1 VTPLDATPFGGK
13 GVSPYNKSE
22 RRPEMPTHIK
32 IFDTTLR
39 DGEQTPGVNLN
50 IQEKLE
56 IARQLARM
64 GIDVIEAG
72 FAIASPGD
80 FEAVKAV
87 SQNIKGVTVASLCRA
102 VEKDIDRAWEAV
114 KDAERP
120 RIHTFIATSDIH
132 MKYKLRMTEEQV
144 LERAVAMVKYAKKYC
159 EDVEFSAEDASR
171 TRPEFLYRV
180 IEEVIK
186 AGATVVNIPDTVGY
200 ATTKE
205 FGNLIRSIKENVS
218 NIHKVDLSVHCHNDL
233 GLAVANTLSAMENGA
248 TQLECT
254 INGLGE
260 RAGNAALEEIIMG
273 INTRKDYYNVTHKID
288 TTQIYRTSKLVS
300 SITGINV
307 QPNKA
312 IVGANA
318 FAHESG
324 IHQHGVLSEKT
335 TYEIMTPESIGLS
348 QNRMVLGKLS
358 GRHAFEE
365 RLKELGYSLTS
376 EEIQTAFEKFKSL
389 ADRKKVV
396 LDRDIEAIVNEK
408 VHKVPEIYELESFQI
423 SSGNKVISSA
433 VVSLLRSGKL
443 ITEAAT
449 GDGPVDA
456 AFNSIE
462 RAVGFSLKLEDY
474 RLSSVTEG
482 KDALG
487 EVMVRVSKEGRMFSG
502 RGVSTDII
510 EASIKAYINAINRII
525 SEIGEEK
532 AMQEDDKVS

>member
-1 VTPLDATPFGGK
+1 MAK
-13 GVSPYNKSE
+13 Q
-22 RRPEMPTHIK
+22 IK

-39 DGEQTPGVNLN
+39 DGEQTPGINLN

-56 IARQLARM
+56 IARQLARL
-64 GIDVIEAG
+64 GVDVIEAG

-87 SQNIKGVTVASLCRA
+87 AENVKGVTVASLCRA

-114 KDAERP
+114 QYARRP

-132 MKYKLRMTEEQV
+132 LKYKLKMTEEEV
-144 LERAVAMVKYAKKYC
+144 FERSVAMVKYAKKYC

-171 TRPEFLYRV
+171 TRPEFLYRLVEAV
-180 IEEVIK
+180 IN

-200 ATTKE
+200 ATPLE
-205 FGNLIRSIKENVS
+205 FGNLIRGIRENVG
-218 NIHKVDLSVHCHNDL
+218 NIHKTDISVHCHNDL
-233 GLAVANTLSAMENGA
+233 GLAVANTLAALANGA

-260 RAGNAALEEIIMG
+260 RAGNAAVEEVIMG
-273 INTRKDYYNVTHKID
+273 VNTRKDFYDFTHGID
-288 TTQIYRTSKLVS
+288 STQIYRTSKLVS
-300 SITGINV
+300 SLTGVDV

-324 IHQHGVLSEKT
+324 IHQHGVLSEKS
-335 TYEIMTPESIGLS
+335 TYEIMTPESIGLA

-358 GRHAFEE
+358 GRHAFED
-365 RLKELGYSLTS
+365 RLKELGYSNLSAEDITN
-376 EEIQTAFEKFKSL
+376 AFEKFKSL
-389 ADRKKVV
+389 ADKKKVV
-396 LDRDIEAIVNEK
+396 LDRDIEALVEEK
-408 VHKVPEIYELESFQI
+408 VAEVPEVFELDSFQI
-423 SSGNKVISSA
+423 SSGNKVIATAMMS
-433 VVSLLRSGKL
+433 VKRNGEV

-456 AFNSIE
+456 AFNAME
-462 RAVGFSLKLEDY
+462 RAVGFTMELEAYSLKA
-474 RLSSVTEG
+474 VTEG

-487 EVMVRVSKEGRMFSG
+487 EVTVKVLKDGKRFLG
-502 RGVSTDII
+502 RGVSTDVI
-510 EASIKAYINAINRII
+510 EASVKAYLNAINRSI
-525 SEIGEEK
+525 SEFGEGIIIK
-532 AMQEDDKVS
+532 S

>member
-1 VTPLDATPFGGK
+1 MAG
-13 GVSPYNKSE
+13 
-22 RRPEMPTHIK
+22 RIK

-56 IARQLARM
+56 IARQLEKL
-64 GIDVIEAG
+64 GVDVIEAG

-80 FEAVKAV
+80 FEAVKTVAE
-87 SQNIKGVTVASLCRA
+87 NIKNATVASLCRA

-114 KDAERP
+114 KGAQSP

-132 MKYKLRMTEEQV
+132 LKYKLKMTEDEV

-159 EDVEFSAEDASR
+159 SDVKFSAEDASR
-171 TRPEFLYRV
+171 TRIKFLIKV

-200 ATTKE
+200 TTPVE
-205 FGNLIRSIKENVS
+205 FGNIIRSIKENVS
-218 NIHKVDLSVHCHNDL
+218 NIDKADISVHCHNDL
-233 GLAVANTLSAMENGA
+233 GLAVANFLAAVLNGA
-248 TQLECT
+248 TQVECT

-273 INTRKDYYNVTHKID
+273 IDTRKDFYKIEHKID
-288 TTQIYRTSKLVS
+288 TKQIYRTSKLVS
-300 SITGINV
+300 SLTGITV

-324 IHQHGVLSEKT
+324 IHQHGVLSEKS
-335 TYEIMTPESIGLS
+335 TYEIMKPESIGLA

-365 RLKELGYSLTS
+365 RLKEMGYTTLTP
-376 EEIQTAFEKFKSL
+376 EAIQKAFEKFKSL
-389 ADRKKVV
+389 ADRKKVI
-396 LDRDIEAIVNEK
+396 LDKDIEALVEER
-408 VHKVPEIYELESFQI
+408 VSEVPEIFELESFQI
-423 SSGNKVISSA
+423 TSGNKSVATST
-433 VVSLLRSGKL
+433 VSLKRNNDI

-456 AFNSIE
+456 AFNAIE
-462 RAVGFSLKLEDY
+462 RAVGMSFTLEDY
-474 RLSSVTEG
+474 SLRAVTEG

-487 EVMVRVSKEGRMFSG
+487 EVTVRISKDGKIFVG

-510 EASIKAYINAINRII
+510 ESGVRAYINAINRAI

-532 AMQEDDKVS
+532 

>member
-1 VTPLDATPFGGK
+1 
-13 GVSPYNKSE
+13 
-22 RRPEMPTHIK
+22 MPDRIK

-50 IQEKLE
+50 IHEKLE
-56 IARQLARM
+56 IARQLERL
-64 GIDVIEAG
+64 GVDVIEAG

-87 SQNIKGVTVASLCRA
+87 ADNVKNVTIASLCRA

-114 KDAERP
+114 KGAQSP

-132 MKYKLRMTEEQV
+132 MKFKLKMTEEEV
-144 LERAVAMVKYAKKYC
+144 LERAVAMVKYAKNYC
-159 EDVEFSAEDASR
+159 SDVEFSAEDASR
-171 TRPEFLYRV
+171 TRPEFLFRV
-180 IEEVIK
+180 VEAVIN

-200 ATTKE
+200 TTPSE
-205 FGNLIRSIKENVS
+205 FGSLIKSIKENVS
-218 NIHKVDLSVHCHNDL
+218 NINKADISVHCHNDL
-233 GLAVANTLSAMENGA
+233 GLAVANSLAAILNGA
-248 TQLECT
+248 TQVEST

-260 RAGNAALEEIIMG
+260 RAGNAAVEELIMG
-273 INTRKDYYNVTHKID
+273 IDTRKDFYNISHKID

-300 SITGINV
+300 SLTGITV

-324 IHQHGVLSEKT
+324 IHQHGVLSEKS
-335 TYEIMTPESIGLS
+335 TYEIMKPESIGLA

-358 GRHAFEE
+358 GRHAFED
-365 RLKELGYSLTS
+365 RLKELGYTSLTS
-376 EEIQTAFEKFKSL
+376 EEIQKAFEKFKSL
-389 ADRKKVV
+389 ADKKKVV
-396 LDRDIEAIVNEK
+396 LDRDIEALVEEKVSEVPEIFELDTFQITSGNKSVATSTISLKRNEK
-408 VHKVPEIYELESFQI
+408 V
-423 SSGNKVISSA
+423 
-433 VVSLLRSGKL
+433 

-456 AFNSIE
+456 AFNAME
-462 RAVGFSLKLEDY
+462 RAVGITFTLEDY
-474 RLSSVTEG
+474 SLRAVTEG

-487 EVMVRVSKEGRMFSG
+487 EVTVRVSKGGKIFVG

-510 EASIKAYINAINRII
+510 EASVKAYLNAINRTI
-525 SEIGEEK
+525 SEIGENVIK
-532 AMQEDDKVS
+532 

>member
-1 VTPLDATPFGGK
+1 MT
-13 GVSPYNKSE
+13 
-22 RRPEMPTHIK
+22 RQIK

-56 IARQLARM
+56 IARHLVRL
-64 GIDVIEAG
+64 GVDVIEAG
-72 FAIASPGD
+72 FAISSPGD

-87 SQNIKGVTVASLCRA
+87 AENIKGATVASLCRA

-114 KDAERP
+114 KGAESP

-132 MKYKLRMTEEQV
+132 MKYKLKMSEEEV
-144 LERAVAMVKYAKKYC
+144 LARAVAMVKYAKKYC
-159 EDVEFSAEDASR
+159 TDVEFSAEDASR
-171 TRPEFLYRV
+171 TRVEFLYRV
-180 IEEVIK
+180 VEEVIK

-200 ATTKE
+200 AAPVE
-205 FGNLIRSIKENVS
+205 FGKLIKGIRDNVS
-218 NIHKVDLSVHCHNDL
+218 NIDKADISVHCHNDL
-233 GLAVANTLSAMENGA
+233 GLAVANTLAAMENGA

-254 INGLGE
+254 VNGLGE
-260 RAGNAALEEIIMG
+260 RAGNAAIEEIVMG
-273 INTRKDYYNVTHKID
+273 INTRKDYYDIFHKID

-300 SITGINV
+300 SLTGVNV

-324 IHQHGVLSEKT
+324 IHQHGVLSEKS
-335 TYEIMTPESIGLS
+335 TYEIMTPESIGLA

-358 GRHAFEE
+358 GRHAFED
-365 RLKELGYSLTS
+365 RLKEMGYTTLTS
-376 EEIQTAFEKFKSL
+376 DEIQKAFEKFKSL
-389 ADRKKVV
+389 ADKKKVV
-396 LDRDIEAIVNEK
+396 LDRDIEALVEEK
-408 VHKVPEIYELESFQI
+408 VSQVPEIFELDSFQI
-423 SSGNKVISSA
+423 NSGNKLVSTSM
-433 VVSLLRSGKL
+433 VSLIRNGNA

-456 AFNSIE
+456 AFNAIE
-462 RAVGFSLKLEDY
+462 RAVGISLELEDY
-474 RLSSVTEG
+474 GLRAVTEG

-487 EVMVRVSKEGRMFSG
+487 EVTVRVLKDGKIFVG

-510 EASIKAYINAINRII
+510 EASVKAYINAINRAI
-525 SEIGEEK
+525 SELGEGIINK
-532 AMQEDDKVS
+532 D

>member
-1 VTPLDATPFGGK
+1 MT
-13 GVSPYNKSE
+13 N
-22 RRPEMPTHIK
+22 RIK

-56 IARQLARM
+56 IARQLEKL
-64 GIDVIEAG
+64 GVDVIEAG

-87 SQNIKGVTVASLCRA
+87 SENIKNVTIASLCRA

-114 KDAERP
+114 KGAQSP

-132 MKYKLRMTEEQV
+132 LKHKLKMTEDEV
-144 LERAVAMVKYAKKYC
+144 LERVVAMVKYAKKYC
-159 EDVEFSAEDASR
+159 SDVEFSAEDASR
-171 TRPEFLYRV
+171 TRVEFLVKV

-200 ATTKE
+200 TTPAEYGKI
-205 FGNLIRSIKENVS
+205 IRAIKENVS
-218 NIHKVDLSVHCHNDL
+218 NIDKADISVHCHNDL
-233 GLAVANTLSAMENGA
+233 GLAVANSLAAILNGA
-248 TQLECT
+248 TQVECT

-260 RAGNAALEEIIMG
+260 RAGNAAVEELIMG
-273 INTRKDYYNVTHKID
+273 LDTRKDFYKIEHNIN
-288 TTQIYRTSKLVS
+288 TKQIYRTSKLVS
-300 SITGINV
+300 SLTGITV

-324 IHQHGVLSEKT
+324 IHQHGVLSEKS
-335 TYEIMTPESIGLS
+335 TYEIMKPESIGLG

-365 RLKELGYSLTS
+365 RLKEMGYTTLTP
-376 EEIQTAFEKFKSL
+376 EAIQQAFEKFKSL
-389 ADRKKVV
+389 ADKKKVV
-396 LDRDIEAIVNEK
+396 LDRDIEALIEEK
-408 VHKVPEIYELESFQI
+408 VSEVPEIFELDSFQI
-423 SSGNKVISSA
+423 TSGNKSVATSTIS
-433 VVSLLRSGKL
+433 LKRKDNI

-449 GDGPVDA
+449 GDGPVAA
-456 AFNSIE
+456 AFNAIE
-462 RAVGFSLKLEDY
+462 RAVGISFSLEDY
-474 RLSSVTEG
+474 SLRAVTEG

-487 EVMVRVSKEGRMFSG
+487 EVTVRISKDGKLFVG

-510 EASIKAYINAINRII
+510 ESGVRAYLNAINRAV
-525 SEIGEEK
+525 SEIGE
-532 AMQEDDKVS
+532 

>member
-1 VTPLDATPFGGK
+1 
-13 GVSPYNKSE
+13 
-22 RRPEMPTHIK
+22 MPNRIK

-56 IARQLARM
+56 IAKQLEKL
-64 GIDVIEAG
+64 GVDVIEAG

-87 SQNIKGVTVASLCRA
+87 SENIKNVTIASLCRA

-114 KDAERP
+114 QKAQSP

-132 MKYKLRMTEEQV
+132 LKYKLKMTEEEV

-159 EDVEFSAEDASR
+159 SDVEFSAEDASR
-171 TRPEFLYRV
+171 TRVDFLIKIV
-180 IEEVIK
+180 EEVIK

-200 ATTKE
+200 TTPTE
-205 FGNLIRSIKENVS
+205 YGNLIKTIKENVS
-218 NIHKVDLSVHCHNDL
+218 NIDKADISVHCHNDL
-233 GLAVANTLSAMENGA
+233 GLAVANSLAAVLNGA
-248 TQLECT
+248 TQVECT

-260 RAGNAALEEIIMG
+260 RAGNASVEELIMG
-273 INTRKDYYNVTHKID
+273 IDTRKDFYKIEHKID
-288 TTQIYRTSKLVS
+288 TTQIYRSSKLVS
-300 SITGINV
+300 SLTGIAV

-324 IHQHGVLSEKT
+324 IHQHGVLSEKS
-335 TYEIMTPESIGLS
+335 TYEIMRPESIGLG

-365 RLKELGYSLTS
+365 RLKEMGYTTLTP
-376 EEIQTAFEKFKSL
+376 EGIQKAFEKFKEL
-389 ADRKKVV
+389 ADKKKVV
-396 LDRDIEAIVNEK
+396 LDKDIEALVEEK
-408 VHKVPEIYELESFQI
+408 VSEVPEIFELESYQI
-423 SSGNKVISSA
+423 TSGN
-433 VVSLLRSGKL
+433 RSVATSTITVKRNDEI

-456 AFNSIE
+456 AFNAIE
-462 RAVGFSLKLEDY
+462 RAVGISFTLEDY
-474 RLSSVTEG
+474 RLKAVTEG

-487 EVMVRVSKEGRMFSG
+487 EVTVRIAKDGRFFTG
-502 RGVSTDII
+502 RGVSTDVI
-510 EASIKAYINAINRII
+510 EAGVRAYLNAINRAI
-525 SEIGEEK
+525 SEIGE
-532 AMQEDDKVS
+532 AAISV

>member
-1 VTPLDATPFGGK
+1 MI
-13 GVSPYNKSE
+13 N
-22 RRPEMPTHIK
+22 RIK

-56 IARQLARM
+56 IARQLEKL
-64 GIDVIEAG
+64 GVDVIEAG

-87 SQNIKGVTVASLCRA
+87 SENIKNVTIASLCRA

-114 KDAERP
+114 KGAQSP

-132 MKYKLRMTEEQV
+132 LKYKLKMTEDEV

-159 EDVEFSAEDASR
+159 SDVEFSAEDASR
-171 TRPEFLYRV
+171 TRVEFLIKV
-180 IEEVIK
+180 VEEVIK

-200 ATTKE
+200 TTPTEYGKI
-205 FGNLIRSIKENVS
+205 IRAIKDNVS
-218 NIHKVDLSVHCHNDL
+218 NIDKADISVHCHNDL
-233 GLAVANTLSAMENGA
+233 GLAVANSLAAILNGA
-248 TQLECT
+248 TQVECT

-260 RAGNAALEEIIMG
+260 RAGNAAVEELIMG
-273 INTRKDYYNVTHKID
+273 IDTRRDFYKIEHKID
-288 TTQIYRTSKLVS
+288 TKQIYRTSKLVS
-300 SITGINV
+300 SLTGITV

-324 IHQHGVLSEKT
+324 IHQHGVLSEKS
-335 TYEIMTPESIGLS
+335 TYEIMKPESIGLG

-365 RLKELGYSLTS
+365 RLKEMGYTTLTT
-376 EEIQTAFEKFKSL
+376 EGIQQAFEKFKSL
-389 ADRKKVV
+389 ADKKKVV
-396 LDRDIEAIVNEK
+396 LDKDIEALVEEK
-408 VHKVPEIYELESFQI
+408 VSEVPEIFELDSFQI
-423 SSGNKVISSA
+423 TGGNKSVATSTISLKRNDSI
-433 VVSLLRSGKL
+433 

-456 AFNSIE
+456 AFNAIE
-462 RAVGFSLKLEDY
+462 RAVGISYTLEDY
-474 RLSSVTEG
+474 SMRAVTEG

-487 EVMVRVSKEGRMFSG
+487 EVTVRISKDGKLFMG

-510 EASIKAYINAINRII
+510 ESGVRAYLNAINRAI
-525 SEIGEEK
+525 SEIGE
-532 AMQEDDKVS
+532 

>member
-1 VTPLDATPFGGK
+1 
-13 GVSPYNKSE
+13 
-22 RRPEMPTHIK
+22 MPVQIK

-50 IQEKLE
+50 VYEKVE
-56 IARQLARM
+56 IAKQLERL

-80 FEAVKAV
+80 FEAVSEVARV
-87 SQNIKGVTVASLCRA
+87 IKNVRVASLARA
-102 VEKDIDRAWEAV
+102 LEKDIDRAWEAV
-114 KDAERP
+114 QHARMP

-132 MKYKLRMTEEQV
+132 MKYKLKMTEEQV
-144 LERAVAMVKYAKKYC
+144 LERAVQMVKYAKKYC

-171 TRPEFLYRV
+171 TRVEFLYKV

-200 ATTKE
+200 ATPQE
-205 FGNLIRSIKENVS
+205 FGALIRGIRNNVP
-218 NIHKVDLSVHCHNDL
+218 NIDKVDISVHCHNDL
-233 GLAVANTLSAMENGA
+233 GMAVANSLTAIENGA
-248 TQLECT
+248 IQVECT

-273 INTRKDYYNVTHKID
+273 IDTRKDFYKVTHKID
-288 TTQIYRTSKLVS
+288 TTQIYRSSKLVS
-300 SITGINV
+300 TLTGIIV

-324 IHQHGVLSEKT
+324 IHQHGVLAEKT
-335 TYEIMTPESIGLS
+335 TYEIMRPESIGLK

-365 RLKELGYSLTS
+365 KLKEMGYSLT
-376 EEIQTAFEKFKSL
+376 EEQIKNAFQKFKEL
-389 ADRKKVV
+389 ADRKK
-396 LDRDIEAIVNEK
+396 DISDKDIEALVEEK
-408 VHKVPEIYELESFQI
+408 VAKIPEVFQLETYQI
-423 SSGNKVISSA
+423 SSGNR
-433 VVSLLRSGKL
+433 VVSTSTVSVRRNGNVY
-443 ITEAAT
+443 TEAAT

-456 AFNSIE
+456 AFNAME
-462 RAVGFSLKLEDY
+462 RAVGFTLRLEDY
-474 RLSSVTEG
+474 SLRAVTGG

-487 EVMVRVSKEGRMFSG
+487 EVTVRVSKNGKTFTG

-510 EASIKAYINAINRII
+510 EASVRAYLNAINRVL
-525 SEIGEEK
+525 SELGEEII
-532 AMQEDDKVS
+532 ER